1 VVGGQEGS
9 AGAGGQRKGICT
21 MKNMNNDELAD
32 RLDHIRWNV
41 DEWNHP
47 ITAAADLD
55 EAARRLRIGIHVD
68 EDVLFWAF
76 RYCLKRKS
84 YAVSDGVRA
93 VISNWSVLRL
103 QTKKRIHEEIKDHL
117 SKGESFESD
126 HESWSKVL
134 ELPVEP

>member
-1 VVGGQEGS
+1 
-9 AGAGGQRKGICT
+9 

-68 EDVLFWAF
+68 EDVLF
-76 RYCLKRKS
+76 
-84 YAVSDGVRA
+84 
-93 VISNWSVLRL
+93 
-103 QTKKRIHEEIKDHL
+103 
-117 SKGESFESD
+117 
-126 HESWSKVL
+126 
-134 ELPVEP
+134 